1 MLLDGMPRTIAQAE
15 LLPKYGINIDIVF
28 NFYNTDSILLEKL
41 MGRRVC
47 PSCGT
52 NYNVADIDRDGYKMG
67 PLLPKKDPHCCD
79 NCPGVK
85 LVVRDD
91 DKQNIIMERL
101 QIYKQKTEPI
111 LDFYRGK
118 SGTFVLDFEAKKGVD
133 DFPELKQILTAH
145 TKHF

>member
-67 PLLPKKDPHCCD
+67 PLLPKKDPHYCD

-101 QIYKQKTEPI
+101 
-111 LDFYRGK
+111 
-118 SGTFVLDFEAKKGVD
+118 
-133 DFPELKQILTAH
+133 
-145 TKHF
+145 

>member
-1 MLLDGMPRTIAQAE
+1 
-15 LLPKYGINIDIVF
+15 
-28 NFYNTDSILLEKL
+28 

-79 NCPGVK
+79 NCRGVK

-91 DKQNIIMERL
+91 DKENIIMERL
-101 QIYKQKTEPI
+101 EIYKKKTEPI

-118 SGTFVLDFEAKKGVD
+118 NGTVVLDFEAKKGVD
-133 DFPELKQILTAH
+133 DFPELKQILAAH